1 MTKLQKLIDIANKEY
16 DGHFTLMKFTTDWG
30 CCFGTLD
37 NTHMTSYKMSHG
49 KTMSEAIRKC
59 IANRTDSYFI
69 RDMESNKMINIY
81 DKFGNASHLFL
92 GDEIKVIRTSGKECT
107 GIYLGECFKYRECGH
122 WHFTNEEHDPDEYGN
137 YFYSNGNKKY
147 LSIDES
153 SYGKQIRISD
163 ASASTRIDET
173 SIDRIIVLEHRRNKV
188 YGNV

>member
-1 MTKLQKLIDIANKEY
+1 MTMLQKLIDIANKEY

-59 IANRTDSYFI
+59 IANRTDSYI
-69 RDMESNKMINIY
+69 ISRMENGKMIHIY
-81 DKFGNASHLFL
+81 DEFGNASHLFP
-92 GDEIKVIRTSGKECT
+92 GDEIKITRTNGKEST
-107 GIYLGECFKYRECGH
+107 GIYLGECCKYRENGH
-122 WHFTNEEHDPDEYGN
+122 WYFTREGHDPNEYGN

-163 ASASTRIDET
+163 ASASTRIDEI
-173 SIDRIIVLEHRRNKV
+173 SIDRIVVVEHKTV
-188 YGNV
+188 AIKQ